1 MGLLDAIFDPVGS
14 SFDRGTPS
22 GEDAPS
28 HTFERRG
35 VQPAV
40 LDELG
45 ECAMHVPSFS
55 RHAPR
60 YFFPLRG

>member
-14 SFDRGTPS
+14 SFDRGNPS

-35 VQPAV
+35 VRPAV

-45 ECAMHVPSFS
+45 EYS
-55 RHAPR
+55 
-60 YFFPLRG
+60 